1 MAILSL
7 LGFALAA
14 GVISLVVATLVAPG
28 AWLARMVEVMCWAVI
43 VIAAVYGA
51 ITIGQSLIGN
61 TTTVQVP
68 IAVHTPEVKV
78 PGVVIEKPAALIV
91 SGGVDRATLTIRGL
105 SWEPRILLA
114 LETLLQAGAVVYLA
128 WVIRRLAH
136 NIREGVPFARL
147 SRPLVRAAA
156 VLFVGGFLW
165 SIAGGTGAYL
175 AGREALEIHGGY
187 GPDSALGGLP
197 VDMATALSYLGWP
210 EPASWSVN
218 FSFLPFAV
226 ALVLALL
233 GLAFRAGERLQAETE
248 GLV

>member
-14 GVISLVVATLVAPG
+14 GVIALVVAALVTPG
-28 AWLARMVEVMCWAVI
+28 PWLARMVEVTCWAVI
-43 VIAAVYGA
+43 VIAAITGA
-51 ITIGQSLIGN
+51 ISIGQSLIGD

-68 IAVHTPEVKV
+68 IAVHTPEVRV
-78 PGVVIEKPAALIV
+78 PGVVIEKPAAVIV

-114 LETLLQAGAVVYLA
+114 LETLLQSGAVVYLA

-136 NIREGVPFARL
+136 NIREGAPFAGL
-147 SRPLVRAAA
+147 SRPLVRAAG
-156 VLFVGGFLW
+156 VLFLGGFLW

-175 AGREALEIHGGY
+175 AGREALEIHAGY
-187 GPDSALGGLP
+187 WPDSVLGGP
-197 VDMATALSYLGWP
+197 RVDMATALSYLGWP
-210 EPASWSVN
+210 EPGTWSVN
-218 FSFLPFAV
+218 FSMLPFAV

-233 GLAFRAGERLQAETE
+233 GLVFRMGERLQADTD
-248 GLV
+248 GLI